1 MDSDN
6 RAGRPDDVRTAKLVV
21 LVGLPGSGKTT
32 RARQLES
39 ELRALRLTPDDW
51 MIPLFNEP
59 EADGRRDIL
68 EGRFIWLAMSAL
80 RAGTNVIL
88 DFGVWSK
95 DERSALRFLARE
107 EGAECVLHYTPID
120 HAEQVRRINHR
131 AATDPDTTFAISEAE
146 LVSFRGFFQEPD
158 GAELNSPD
166 IDPPPTG
173 FATWKDWSSSRWPTS
188 VS

>member
-1 MDSDN
+1 MGSDH
-6 RAGRPDDVRTAKLVV
+6 RAGRSDGVRTATLVV
-21 LVGLPGSGKTT
+21 MVGLPGSGKTT
-32 RARQLES
+32 RARQHES
-39 ELRALRLTPDDW
+39 ELCALRLTPDEW
-51 MIPLFNEP
+51 MIPLFNQP

-80 RAGTNVIL
+80 RVGTSVIL

-95 DERSALRFLARE
+95 DERSALRFLARQ
-107 EGAECVLHYTPID
+107 EGADCELDYAPIE

-131 AATDPDTTFAISEAE
+131 TATDLRTAFAISEAD

-158 GAELNSPD
+158 GDELNSPD

-173 FATWKDWSSSRWPTS
+173 FATWNDWSSSRWPTS
-188 VS
+188 VP